1 MSRDYFIYFYDYDN
15 DNVIKRKE
23 FIEVFEESWMTAF
36 RILVERV
43 QNEKNGELNFS
54 MVNNWAKSQKTKV
67 KEYMDGVF
75 TQIDQRKTGVLY
87 ISLKH

>member
-1 MSRDYFIYFYDYDN
+1 
-15 DNVIKRKE
+15 
-23 FIEVFEESWMTAF
+23 MTAF

-54 MVNNWAKSQKTKV
+54 MVNNWAKNQKTKV

-75 TQIDQRKTGVLY
+75 TQIDQKKTGVLY
-87 ISLKH
+87 FIKFKY